1 VAVLTESSD
10 PKQYIKKMKSRDE
23 MLKLNWGAIC
33 TLVAMRSDD
42 GKMHKEMAT
51 DQEQLSRLIQ
61 SIPSPKA
68 ETFKQWMVQLRP
80 NADPE
85 ISIDQAIMD

>member
-1 VAVLTESSD
+1 VVAVPTESSD

-23 MLKLNWGAIC
+23 MLKLNWSAIC

-51 DQEQLSRLIQ
+51 DQEQLFRLIQ
-61 SIPSPKA
+61 SILSPKA

-80 NADPE
+80 NAR
-85 ISIDQAIMD
+85 SGNLY

>member
-23 MLKLNWGAIC
+23 MLKLNWSAIC

-51 DQEQLSRLIQ
+51 DQEQLFRLIQ
-61 SIPSPKA
+61 SILSPKA

-80 NADPE
+80 NAR
-85 ISIDQAIMD
+85 SGNLY